1 MQDPGVLPDSRPERE
16 GTGSGRQRLS
26 RGWMERDVG
35 RRERE
40 RRKER
45 IKTNRKKNKGQ
56 TLWFVPTSGSV
67 FGADRSG
74 DHKAGR

>member
-1 MQDPGVLPDSRPERE
+1 
-16 GTGSGRQRLS
+16 
-26 RGWMERDVG
+26 MERDVG

-45 IKTNRKKNKGQ
+45 IKTNRKKNKAQ